1 MSIPKSQLAIPEF
14 ALVLLIG
21 PSGSGK
27 STFAR
32 KHFLATEVVS
42 SDVCRG
48 LVSDDENSQ
57 EATKDAFALLQ
68 TIVEIRLKRR
78 RLAVVD
84 ATNVHVEDRK
94 RLVGIARHCHALPTA
109 IVIDPGEDV
118 CHARNA
124 GRPDRNFGP
133 HVVRNQRAALRRSL
147 RGLKRE
153 GFGTIH
159 ILDSEAALD
168 TASITRLK
176 LWTDKREERGPF
188 DIIGDVHGCAE
199 ELEALLR
206 QLGYAIEMTEQ
217 PDTGFRYRVTP
228 PAGRKA
234 VFVGDLVDRG
244 PSVGDTLR
252 LAMDMVESGV
262 ALCVLGNHE
271 AKVEKWLRSRDVQ
284 IKHGLDKTI
293 ADLDAGG
300 EPFKRRVKTFIGRLV
315 SHYMLDGGSLAI
327 AHAGIKAEMQNRAS
341 GEIRSFCLYGETTG
355 ETDEFGLPVRHNWA
369 SEYRGDTRVVYGHT
383 PVVETEWLNNTL
395 CIDTGCVF
403 GGKLT
408 ALRYPEMEI
417 VAEPA
422 RAVHSEPVRPL
433 APQRSAL
440 TTQQEHDD
448 TLDFADVNGKR
459 ILTTRYSHSITVREE
474 NAAAA
479 LEVMVRF
486 AVDPRWLI
494 YLPPTMSPSET
505 SERDGYLEHPAEAID
520 FYKRSGMK
528 VAICEEKHMGSRA
541 VLVVA
546 QDPEVARR
554 RFGVTSGEQGMI
566 YTRTGRQFFAGRVQT
581 QAAVARAATAL
592 EVSGLFRDLDT
603 DWVCLDAEIMPWSA
617 KAQSLIEQQYGP
629 VGAAAR
635 TGLAL
640 AQAAAK
646 QAVARGVDVGALPG
660 VLGARA
666 ERVERFSAAVRQ
678 YCWPV
683 TGLDGVKIAPFHIL
697 AAEGR
702 VFSSEPHTWHMV
714 TLARLAEHD
723 VLFQVTRTR
732 EVDLDDASSIADAVG
747 WWAAMT
753 EAYGEGMVVKPPTVL
768 ARTVATEKGPGRIVQ
783 PAIKCRG
790 RDYLRIIYG
799 PDYDAPEHLAR
810 LRKRGLGAKRSL
822 AIREFT
828 LGLEALDR
836 FVAREP
842 LRRVHECVFAV
853 LALESEPVD
862 PRL

>member
-1 MSIPKSQLAIPEF
+1 MIARIALIPL
-14 ALVLLIG
+14 LLIAATAAQSEG
-21 PSGSGK
+21 LNTSPAETRAIVLRCGGGLDGDQYEVQTNSAHYSATYYGRCFSDHPRPQICQHGSRTTGDLDHYIEFRIDKDDPSWKMRIDWRDGFSVYHITQERDGKAEKVDAGFCRESKESAPLSSPFLPAPVPVRQNADTTYTPRAEIKVVAPETDAHPAVVTVSGQFRRGDNLIFFDAVEK
-27 STFAR
+27 IHSATVYFDSPGGSTFAGIGIGEIIHER
-32 KHFLATEVVS
+32 GFHTAVINYGKCTSACALAWLGGRERYLGGYAEIYFHHPFFAKGTILDETQTARAMEYALHIIDSYVVS
-42 SDVCRG
+42 
-48 LVSDDENSQ
+48 
-57 EATKDAFALLQ
+57 
-68 TIVEIRLKRR
+68 
-78 RLAVVD
+78 
-84 ATNVHVEDRK
+84 
-94 RLVGIARHCHALPTA
+94 
-109 IVIDPGEDV
+109 
-118 CHARNA
+118 
-124 GRPDRNFGP
+124 
-133 HVVRNQRAALRRSL
+133 
-147 RGLKRE
+147 
-153 GFGTIH
+153 
-159 ILDSEAALD
+159 
-168 TASITRLK
+168 
-176 LWTDKREERGPF
+176 
-188 DIIGDVHGCAE
+188 
-199 ELEALLR
+199 
-206 QLGYAIEMTEQ
+206 
-217 PDTGFRYRVTP
+217 
-228 PAGRKA
+228 
-234 VFVGDLVDRG
+234 
-244 PSVGDTLR
+244 
-252 LAMDMVESGV
+252 
-262 ALCVLGNHE
+262 
-271 AKVEKWLRSRDVQ
+271 
-284 IKHGLDKTI
+284 
-293 ADLDAGG
+293 
-300 EPFKRRVKTFIGRLV
+300 
-315 SHYMLDGGSLAI
+315 
-327 AHAGIKAEMQNRAS
+327 
-341 GEIRSFCLYGETTG
+341 
-355 ETDEFGLPVRHNWA
+355 
-369 SEYRGDTRVVYGHT
+369 
-383 PVVETEWLNNTL
+383 
-395 CIDTGCVF
+395 
-403 GGKLT
+403 
-408 ALRYPEMEI
+408 
-417 VAEPA
+417 
-422 RAVHSEPVRPL
+422 
-433 APQRSAL
+433 
-440 TTQQEHDD
+440 
-448 TLDFADVNGKR
+448 
-459 ILTTRYSHSITVREE
+459 SITVREE